1 MMQRMSNVTDTVE
14 DLRLAFRVFDKDEN
28 GYIQLG

>member
-1 MMQRMSNVTDTVE
+1 MQRMSNVTDTIE

-28 GYIQLG
+28 GYIYFGK